1 MSKGKKIVLAIGI
14 FVVIVGGIALTK
26 FLKKNSKAITV
37 KTAVAQ
43 KGNIKSYL
51 NTTGTIKS
59 KNIKDYYG
67 PQLKVSKVKV
77 KVGDSVK
84 KGDIL
89 VTFDNSDLQSAV
101 KQAQLQ
107 YDNAVLSKDDLLDQ
121 KKNIDDTMASLDSQ
135 IKDLENKI
143 NTTPNTPQNTQVLT
157 GYKSELENAKV
168 KVASLGSQLKELGDI
183 INTVQN
189 VISSTQNTLQNNE
202 ILTKYQTD
210 LEKAKAKRETL
221 QSISNDK
228 VKQSDNAVSLAK
240 LSLDNAKSKVSS
252 GGDIVADF
260 DGIITA
266 VNASEGGV
274 ANPSAPVIELQDLST
289 LKVVVSLSKSDVESV
304 ELDQSAVVKAGG
316 KSYNGKVSFLSPAGK
331 ISALPVATGASS
343 GVTLDADIDLL
354 ETGNTLKAEFDAD
367 VDILLGEKNGVI
379 NVPTE
384 ALKSAKGGKTLV
396 YVVNSN
402 GKVTEKEVK
411 VGLQSDVN
419 AEILSGVNEG
429 EKVILNPNTSIE
441 NGVIVKESGE
451 GGK

>member
-1 MSKGKKIVLAIGI
+1 MSKGKKIALAIGI
-14 FVVIVGGIALTK
+14 FVVIIGGIALTS
-26 FLKKNSKAITV
+26 FLKKNPKAITV

-43 KGNIKSYL
+43 KGDIKSYL

-67 PQLKVSKVKV
+67 SQLKVSKVKV

-121 KKNIDDTMASLDSQ
+121 KKNIDDTIASLDNQ

-143 NTTPNTPQNTQVLT
+143 NTTPNTPQNTQVLA
-157 GYKSELENAKV
+157 GYKSDLENAKV
-168 KVASLGSQLKELGDI
+168 KVTSLDSQVKELQNI

-189 VISSTQNTLQNNE
+189 VINSTQNTLQNNGV
-202 ILTKYQTD
+202 LTKYETD
-210 LEKAKAKRETL
+210 LEKAKAKRENL

-240 LSLDNAKSKVSS
+240 LNLDNAKSKVSS

-260 DGIITA
+260 DGVITA

-331 ISALPVATGASS
+331 ISALPAATGASS

-354 ETGNTLKAEFDAD
+354 ETGDTLKAEFDAD

-379 NVPTE
+379 SVPTE

-396 YVVNSN
+396 YVVGSN